1 MKRFTRNFIYLILF
15 AFLIWCFIYL
25 GKKDFSSTITDA
37 ERFSK
42 EYTTIEK
49 DNPFVYV
56 GSNKVLEI
64 LNKIGRAH
72 V

>member
-42 EYTTIEK
+42 E
-49 DNPFVYV
+49 
-56 GSNKVLEI
+56 
-64 LNKIGRAH
+64 
-72 V
+72 